1 METNYMIKNEVIIL
15 ERVDLTIHNNKEF
28 SEIEYCDFRM
38 SREKFC
44 KASVVLFVDSDNR
57 TKILKNRYGF

>member
-1 METNYMIKNEVIIL
+1 MIKDEVIIL
-15 ERVDLTIHNNKEF
+15 ERVELTIHNNNKEF